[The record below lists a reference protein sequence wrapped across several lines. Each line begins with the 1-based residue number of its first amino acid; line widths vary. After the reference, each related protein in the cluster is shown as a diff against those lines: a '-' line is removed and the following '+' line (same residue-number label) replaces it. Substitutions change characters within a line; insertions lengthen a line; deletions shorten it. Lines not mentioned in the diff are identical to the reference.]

1 MKCEE
6 FYKYAYPGLK
16 LAERRLLDLLDF
28 YKAQAERIRICSR

>member
-6 FYKYAYPGLK
+6 FYKDAYPGLK
-16 LAERRLLDLLDF
+16 PAERRLLDLLDF